1 MRNEVSRYRTLI
13 EWTLSAFALA
23 TVLTVILAFQSPV
36 RQQATTAA
44 SKFSRDAVE
53 LRIPEPIAR
62 AGRTAWRICMDHQP
76 LAGFAG
82 VALVLVLFMRRMR

>member
-1 MRNEVSRYRTLI
+1 MRNVVSRYRTLI
-13 EWTLSAFALA
+13 EWSLSAFALA
-23 TVLTVILAFQSPV
+23 TIVAVIFTFQSPV
-36 RQQATTAA
+36 RQQATTVA

-53 LRIPEPIAR
+53 LRLPEPIAR

-82 VALVLVLFMRRMR
+82 VALVLTLFMRRMR

>member
-1 MRNEVSRYRTLI
+1 MRNVVSRYRTLI
-13 EWTLSAFALA
+13 EWGLSALALT
-23 TVLTVILAFQSPV
+23 TVVVVMLSMDTPV
-36 RQQATTAA
+36 REYASTAA
-44 SKFSRDAVE
+44 SEVSTDHVGVRV
-53 LRIPEPIAR
+53 PEPIAR